1 MKKFGLF
8 IICAALFLALALSG
22 CSGKT
27 PDEKLYVLSR
37 ERDAV
42 YLVGAKGSEKVMDV
56 PADALLADVSGSS
69 LWYATETA
77 LIKLGLADG
86 SRTEF
91 KLAADEYKTE
101 LLAFEDEAYIQQ
113 RTNVGAGKVLRA
125 DADGITRVTGKTVY
139 ERAPQVPF
147 AVEDGAIYYFSNGA
161 PLWREDAEG
170 RTHLDIV
177 RSPLYAMSVDR
188 GRVYLCEADGCFS
201 YDAATGTDERLE
213 LEFGSVDASELP
225 RAVYSFEII
234 KTAVAH
240 DGWLYWP
247 AANPKAKGADD
258 AVLFMAKRLSDGLTV
273 EYAKMADVFGYSF
286 DSVVTF
292 GRRGFVVS
300 DGYASETFRYIPYY
314 SDNKSASNNQ
324 LGLPDASSV
333 TVIGGNLS
341 GAEGR
346 RAYVTATDE
355 IDNMLIGLKSARWKR
370 GTVVAGEPA
379 DYLCRLEFGGATV
392 YIIGP
397 SEIAWDGS
405 LWQTSDRTVIDLEPF
420 ERLFRPLPD
429 KGTPP
434 PDLTPAPTPS
444 VTPVPTP
451 TPYNPDFEYWEWDES
466 TSSVETV
473 RSIFRHVNERRG
485 IKSCEAFSVEYDE
498 ELTKINREALAG
510 SDLAKSRGVSDERI
524 MNDLEIV
531 RAVYDIVYDDTTPH
545 MMGNGRYEVVF
556 DMLRDEETGFWNVW
570 DNSSPA
576 DVPAPDPVELPPD
589 IEKAVLD
596 RAKELSLSGGEF
608 LSAGLC
614 AFAAETSGDTTKVY
628 SYVSLTSY
636 SLEDGEIKPG
646 AGVGGPCA
654 ATVVKGADGVCR
666 ATEFVLAGFD
676 NSYLNDVEAYFPQ
689 EYRIWAYLSQKYAA
703 DAGAKCLRQAEAHFA
718 SLSPELTEDWQ
729 KAYAD
734 LVDKR
739 ISEIEAGW
747 STNVQCLD
755 LKDFNGDGIPELLL
769 YTDGG
774 GVSSGLE
781 IYVWEDGEL
790 RAFSE
795 YNANGM
801 PTAVNA
807 IPYGFSTNPG
817 TAREDRRYGF
827 LRLFDDGWLLES
839 HDAAWPAYNTYE
851 WYTLGADADGRLACR
866 EIISWEIN
874 ADETLEDGY
883 FETGWTLNG
892 RSVTYKELHAAVDA
906 FLLDLERK
914 TEYYVRWDGVDRRT
928 PHEPGL
934 YDPVKFA
941 SDFRGLLAS
950 WDPGA
955 PIVAVG
961 MRGPT
966 LAEDFTVRGVKWGL
980 TYDEV
985 KAQIG
990 SAEEL
995 ENGMR
1000 LSKTGAE
1007 FFGQKADID
1016 YVFAKVDGE
1025 ARLNAVLVVFEPD
1038 FDKQAVAA
1046 AITDVLG
1053 EIDKTVLSA
1062 SGEIIPVEEPLW
1074 KWHDDETVGMKYLHT
1089 AAFGEYLYPDNR
1101 PVLEIIYNGLWSE
1114 TAPEPAPS
1122 GTTIPAPT
1130 PAQVSPDTAPRYAQ
1144 PVDAAR
1150 GNLEIM
1156 YWPRG
1161 LTTPEGATEMKAQ
1174 LSFEE
1179 DAAASAG
1186 LPSGRR
1192 AVRVTMT
1199 ATDTYPDRVETRTFT
1214 RYAYCAPSGD
1224 GGWYVYEVTDP
1235 T

>member
-1 MKKFGLF
+1 MKKLGLF
-8 IICAALFLALALSG
+8 AVCAALFLSLALSG
-22 CSGKT
+22 CAAKA

-69 LWYATETA
+69 LWYATETS
-77 LIKLGLADG
+77 LIRLGLADG
-86 SRTEF
+86 SRTDF
-91 KLAADEYKTE
+91 GLAEDEYKAR
-101 LLAFEDEAYIQQ
+101 LLAFEDEAYIQL
-113 RTNVGAGKVLRA
+113 RDNVGSGKILRA
-125 DADGITRVTGKTVY
+125 DAEGLTRVTGKTVCDRY
-139 ERAPQVPF
+139 PDIPF
-147 AVEDGAIYYFSNGA
+147 AVADGAVYYFSNGA
-161 PLWREDAEG
+161 ALWREDVQG

-177 RSPLYAMSVDR
+177 RSPLSGMSVDR
-188 GRVYLCEADGCFS
+188 GRVYLCGADGCFS
-201 YDAATGTDERLE
+201 YDAPTGGDERLE
-213 LEFGSVDASELP
+213 LAFGSVEASELP

-234 KTAVAH
+234 KTAAAH
-240 DGWLYWP
+240 GGWLYWP
-247 AANPKAKGADD
+247 AANPKSRGADD
-258 AVLFMAKRLSDGLTV
+258 AVLLMAKRVSDGLTV

-292 GRRGFVVS
+292 GRQGFVVS
-300 DGYASETFRYIPYY
+300 DGYANETFRYIPYY
-314 SDNKSASNNQ
+314 SETKSALKNQ

-333 TVIGGNLS
+333 
-341 GAEGR
+341 R
-346 RAYVTATDE
+346 VTENGTGKSATIAAPDMIDE
-355 IDNMLIGLKSARWKR
+355 LFYGLKTANWKR
-370 GTVVAGEPA
+370 GGAVAGEPA
-379 DYLCRLEFGGATV
+379 DWLCRLEFSGETL
-392 YIIGP
+392 YIVGP
-397 SEIAWDGS
+397 DEVAWDDS

-434 PDLTPAPTPS
+434 PDFTPAPTPDETPDA
-444 VTPVPTP
+444 TPVPTP
-451 TPYNPDFEYWEWDES
+451 TPYNPDFERWEWDES

-485 IKSCEAFSVEYDE
+485 IKSCEAVSVEYDE
-498 ELTKINREALAG
+498 ELTKINRERLAG

-545 MMGNGRYEVVF
+545 MMGTGRYEVIF
-556 DMLRDEETGFWNVW
+556 FMLRDEETGFWNVW
-570 DNSSPA
+570 DNSSLA
-576 DVPAPDPVELPPD
+576 DVPAPDPIELPAD

-676 NSYLNDVEAYFPQ
+676 NSYLNDIEAYFPQ

-703 DAGAKCLRQAEAHFA
+703 DAGAKCLAKAEAYFA
-718 SLSPELTEDWQ
+718 SAGAELTEDWQ

-747 STNVQCLD
+747 STNVRCLD
-755 LKDFNGDGIPELLL
+755 LKDFTGDGVPELLL

-774 GVSSGLE
+774 GVSEALE

-790 RAFSE
+790 RAFCKDC
-795 YNANGM
+795 ANGL
-801 PTAVNA
+801 PTAANA
-807 IPYGFSTNPG
+807 VPAGFSTIPG
-817 TAREDRRYGF
+817 TAREDRRYGG

-839 HDAAWPAYNTYE
+839 HDAAWPADNMYE
-851 WYTLGADADGRLACR
+851 WYRPGADARGRLVL
-866 EIISWEIN
+866 EKLISWEIN
-874 ADETLEDGY
+874 GDETFPDGY
-883 FETGWTLNG
+883 FETGWKLNG
-892 RSVTYKELHAAVDA
+892 RSVTSEELHAAADA

-941 SDFRGLLAS
+941 SDFRRLLAS
-950 WDPGA
+950 WEPGA
-955 PIVAVG
+955 PVVSVG

-966 LAEDFTVRGVKWGL
+966 LAEDFTVRGVKWGAA
-980 TYDEV
+980 YDEV

-990 SAEEL
+990 DAEEL

-1000 LSKTGAE
+1000 LSKKGAE

-1016 YVFAKVDGE
+1016 YVFAKVDGK
-1025 ARLNAVLVVFEPD
+1025 ARLNAVAVVFEPD
-1038 FDKQAVAA
+1038 FDKDAVAA
-1046 AITDVLG
+1046 AITAVLG
-1053 EIDKTVLSA
+1053 EIDKYAHSS
-1062 SGEIIPVEEPLW
+1062 SGDVIPVEEALW
-1074 KWHDDETVGMKYLHT
+1074 NWHDDEKVGMKFMHT
-1089 AAFGEYLYPDNR
+1089 AAFRENPYPDNR
-1101 PVLEIIYNGLWSE
+1101 PGLEIIYNGLWS
-1114 TAPEPAPS
+1114 
-1122 GTTIPAPT
+1122 
-1130 PAQVSPDTAPRYAQ
+1130 
-1144 PVDAAR
+1144 
-1150 GNLEIM
+1150 
-1156 YWPRG
+1156 
-1161 LTTPEGATEMKAQ
+1161 
-1174 LSFEE
+1174 
-1179 DAAASAG
+1179 
-1186 LPSGRR
+1186 
-1192 AVRVTMT
+1192 
-1199 ATDTYPDRVETRTFT
+1199 
-1214 RYAYCAPSGD
+1214 
-1224 GGWYVYEVTDP
+1224 
-1235 T
+1235 

>member
-8 IICAALFLALALSG
+8 AICAALFLALALSG
-22 CSGKT
+22 CAAKA

-42 YLVGAKGSEKVMDV
+42 WLVGAKGSEKIMDV
-56 PADALLADVSGSS
+56 PADALLADVSGGS
-69 LWYATETA
+69 LWYATETS
-77 LIKLGLADG
+77 LVKLCLADG
-86 SRTEF
+86 SRTEYD
-91 KLAADEYKTE
+91 LPEDEYKVE
-101 LLAFEDEAYIQQ
+101 LLAFEAEAYIQT
-113 RTNVGAGKVLRA
+113 RTGAGAGRIFRA
-125 DADGITRVTGKTVY
+125 DAEGLTRVTGKTVY
-139 ERAPQVPF
+139 DREPVVPF

-161 PLWREDAEG
+161 PLWREDAQG

-177 RSPLYAMSVDR
+177 SYPLYGMSVDR
-188 GRVYLCEADGCFS
+188 GRVFLCGADGCYS

-234 KTAVAH
+234 KTAAAH

-258 AVLFMAKRLSDGLTV
+258 AVLLMAKRLSDGLTV
-273 EYAKMADVFGYSF
+273 EYAKVADVFGYSF

-292 GRRGFVVS
+292 GRQGLVVS
-300 DGYASETFRYIPYY
+300 DGCETETFRYIPYY
-314 SDNKSASNNQ
+314 SDNKSAPKNQ

-355 IDNMLIGLKSARWKR
+355 IDRLLYGLKAGRWK
-370 GTVVAGEPA
+370 TSAVVAGEPA
-379 DYLCRLEFGGATV
+379 DYYCRLDFGGATV
-392 YIIGP
+392 WIVGP
-397 SEIAWDGS
+397 DEIAWDGS
-405 LWQTSDRTVIDLEPF
+405 LWHTADRTVIDLGVYENLLRDPA
-420 ERLFRPLPD
+420 D

-434 PDLTPAPTPS
+434 PEISPQPTPDATPD

-473 RSIFRHVNERRG
+473 RSIFRHVNELRG
-485 IKSCEAFSVEYDE
+485 IKSCEAVSVEYDE

-531 RAVYDIVYDDTTPH
+531 RAVYDIVYEDTTPH
-545 MMGNGRYEVVF
+545 MMGSGRYEVIF
-556 DMLRDEETGFWNVW
+556 FMLRDGETGFWDVW

-576 DVPAPDPVELPPD
+576 DVPAPDPIELPED
-589 IEKAVLD
+589 IEKAILD
-596 RAKELSLSGGEF
+596 RAEEEVMGFSHGDFSC
-608 LSAGLC
+608 AGLC

-628 SYVSLTSY
+628 SYISLTSY

-676 NSYLNDVEAYFPQ
+676 NSYLNDIEAYFPQ

-755 LKDFNGDGIPELLL
+755 LKDFTGDGVPELLL

-774 GVSSGLE
+774 GVSSYLE

-790 RAFSE
+790 RAFCE
-795 YNANGM
+795 YCANGL
-801 PTAVNA
+801 PLAANAV
-807 IPYGFSTNPG
+807 PYGFASNPG
-817 TAREDRRYGF
+817 TTFEDRRYGF

-839 HDAAWPAYNTYE
+839 HDAAWPADNRYD
-851 WYTLGADADGRLACR
+851 WYRPGADARGRLVL
-866 EIISWEIN
+866 EKLISWEIN
-874 ADETLEDGY
+874 GDETFPDGY
-883 FETGWTLNG
+883 FETGWKLNG
-892 RSVTYKELHAAVDA
+892 RSVTSEELHAAADA

-941 SDFRGLLAS
+941 SDFRRLLAS
-950 WDPGA
+950 WEPGA
-955 PIVAVG
+955 PVVSTG

-966 LAEDFTVRGVKWGL
+966 LAEDFTVRGVKWGAA
-980 TYDEV
+980 YDEV

-990 SAEEL
+990 DAEEL

-1000 LSKTGAE
+1000 LSKKGAE

-1025 ARLNAVLVVFEPD
+1025 ARLNAVAVVFEPD
-1038 FDKQAVAA
+1038 FDKEAVAA
-1046 AITDVLG
+1046 AITAVLG
-1053 EIDKTVLSA
+1053 EIDKYAHSS
-1062 SGEIIPVEEPLW
+1062 SGDVIPVEEALW
-1074 KWHDDETVGMKYLHT
+1074 TWHDDEKVGMKFMHT
-1089 AAFGEYLYPDNR
+1089 AHFGEYLYPGDR
-1101 PVLEIIYNGLWSE
+1101 PVLEIIYNGLWS
-1114 TAPEPAPS
+1114 
-1122 GTTIPAPT
+1122 
-1130 PAQVSPDTAPRYAQ
+1130 
-1144 PVDAAR
+1144 
-1150 GNLEIM
+1150 
-1156 YWPRG
+1156 
-1161 LTTPEGATEMKAQ
+1161 
-1174 LSFEE
+1174 
-1179 DAAASAG
+1179 
-1186 LPSGRR
+1186 
-1192 AVRVTMT
+1192 
-1199 ATDTYPDRVETRTFT
+1199 
-1214 RYAYCAPSGD
+1214 
-1224 GGWYVYEVTDP
+1224 
-1235 T
+1235 